1 MIFCFHHAIARSPR
15 SESSVSFAAAGLISP
30 PACQFGRP
38 GAPSRL
44 LARASGCLCFIQLRP
59 AATMKRPEKITIGQ
73 MRQSGV
79 TGVLIYCA
87 DHHYSHVVAVSAEEW
102 PDDVRLSD
110 IEGRYVCSACG
121 HRGAD
126 IRPDWGSKK

>member
-1 MIFCFHHAIARSPR
+1 M
-15 SESSVSFAAAGLISP
+15 
-30 PACQFGRP
+30 Q
-38 GAPSRL
+38 
-44 LARASGCLCFIQLRP
+44 
-59 AATMKRPEKITIGQ
+59 RPEKITIGE
-73 MRQSGV
+73 MRSSGV

-87 DHHYSHVVAVSAEEW
+87 DHKCSHVVTASVEEW

-110 IEGRYVCSACG
+110 VEGRYVCSVCG

>member
-1 MIFCFHHAIARSPR
+1 
-15 SESSVSFAAAGLISP
+15 
-30 PACQFGRP
+30 
-38 GAPSRL
+38 
-44 LARASGCLCFIQLRP
+44 
-59 AATMKRPEKITIGQ
+59 MKRPEKITIGQ

-87 DHHYSHVVAVSAEEW
+87 DHHCSHVVAVSAEEW

-110 IEGRYVCSACG
+110 IEGRYVCSVCG